1 MNSSDLEPLPK
12 VGPRQ
17 LIYRGFTQ
25 TCPNCGG
32 SKLFKSTLK
41 LHHRCPNCGMTLE
54 RGDGYYLGP
63 LCLNYGFVA
72 VGFVLPVLG
81 VGLLI
86 EAFSFNVS
94 LAIALVGAFILPL
107 LLYRISWSIWL
118 MIYYICLSDELH
130 ANHSEDSDDLSFEEE
145 KRS

>member
-1 MNSSDLEPLPK
+1 
-12 VGPRQ
+12 
-17 LIYRGFTQ
+17 
-25 TCPNCGG
+25 
-32 SKLFKSTLK
+32 
-41 LHHRCPNCGMTLE
+41 MTLE